1 MDNQNNN
8 IYSNDNVNSDD
19 FNAGDNINAI
29 NNVNADNDINAGN
42 RINNSASD
50 NRVNIGDLYGMNDL
64 RRNAQQPRKKK
75 SQGFASGM
83 IIGAVSAFMAVIL
96 LILSVAAVCIAK
108 GYIHI
113 GVNGDVY
120 IQSDAVTD
128 SDGIGSEVE
137 GKLNAIDSVL
147 ESFYFGDVDDE
158 TAKDNIYKAYLS
170 SYGDKYTMYYTAD
183 EYKAL
188 KESTNGKFYGI
199 GAVCQL
205 SGEGGVLLVDVYDNG
220 AGYQAGLRSGDRV
233 VNVDGRDITDME
245 LSSAVALIK
254 GDKGTSVTL
263 EVIRGTERL
272 TFSAVRDAVE
282 AKTVSYTL
290 LDNNIGYLSIS
301 QFEEVTTKQFKA
313 AVEDLQSQGMKGL
326 VIDIRNNPGGLLDT
340 VVGMLKY
347 MLPDGLIVY
356 TEDKQGNR
364 KEYKGQDNDEF
375 NLPLAV
381 IVNGNSASASE
392 IFAGAIQD
400 YGKGTIIG
408 TQTYGK
414 GIVQTVKPLTD
425 GSAIKFTIA
434 KYFTPKGQDI
444 HGKGVTPDMVVEY
457 DTDADVDTQLDA
469 AIKNVEAQIN

>member
-1 MDNQNNN
+1 MEYDN
-8 IYSNDNVNSDD
+8 
-19 FNAGDNINAI
+19 
-29 NNVNADNDINAGN
+29 N
-42 RINNSASD
+42 RPFSSEGA
-50 NRVNIGDLYGMNDL
+50 
-64 RRNAQQPRKKK
+64 AQERKRKHALGK
-75 SQGFASGM
+75 GV
-83 IIGAVSAFMAVIL
+83 IIGAVATLLVVIL
-96 LILSVAAVCIAK
+96 ALSCVFMGLIRS
-108 GYIHI
+108 GNIHI
-113 GVNGDVY
+113 GMDGRIYVQDVGT
-120 IQSDAVTD
+120 SDNE
-128 SDGIGSEVE
+128 GIGTKVE
-137 GKLNAIDSVL
+137 SKLNALDSL
-147 ESFYFGDVDDE
+147 LGDGFYFDDVDDE
-158 TAKDNIYKAYLS
+158 KAADNIFKAYLAA
-170 SYGDKYTMYYTAD
+170 YGDKYTVYYTPE
-183 EYKAL
+183 EYKSMM
-188 KESTNGKFYGI
+188 ESTSGSFYGI
-199 GAVCQL
+199 GAVCQKADDGSIL
-205 SGEGGVLLVDVYDNG
+205 ISEAYEDAPAYKAGIRNGDKVTEVNGE
-220 AGYQAGLRSGDRV
+220 
-233 VNVDGRDITDME
+233 DITGMD
-245 LSSAVALIK
+245 LSVAVALIK
-254 GDKGTSVTL
+254 GEKGTDVNLTVMRNGEKLSFTVT
-263 EVIRGTERL
+263 
-272 TFSAVRDAVE
+272 RDKIDI
-282 AKTVSYTL
+282 KTVSSEVIE
-290 LDNNIGYLSIS
+290 NNIGYIYIS
-301 QFEEVTTKQFKA
+301 QFDDVTTEQFKT
-313 AVEDLQSQGMKGL
+313 AVDDLQKQGITGL